1 MTENVFW
8 TEKPVV
14 AAAGAAGLFW
24 VSYLVCKVIYN
35 LFFHP
40 LSKFPGPK
48 IAAIGTYYEF
58 YHDVIRDGTYL
69 WRIEEMHRKYGPVVR
84 INADELH
91 IHDPD
96 FYSKIY
102 AGSKRVNKYGPA
114 VAAFTVPRATLA
126 TIDHDVHRLR
136 RSILNPYFSKRAVT
150 MLEPLINDKVD
161 RLCRRLEEW
170 IGQGTAVDLDA
181 AMAALTA
188 DIVSIY
194 FYGKDFDYL
203 GGKDFKFV
211 VRDAILGLIGFYH
224 FSRFVPAV
232 ANFINSLPIPVV
244 RMIQPGAAAL
254 LESQQ
259 EIKAE
264 IQQSLNEKDNVKS
277 KSVIVGALGDPDIP
291 AEEKTLDRL
300 VDEGV
305 TVIFAGT
312 ETTARSISVAMF
324 HLLRNKSLL
333 QKLRDE
339 LSTVDKGPDGQWAY
353 NQLET
358 LPYLVRPHL
367 MERDC
372 YQMVTLT
379 VGVIHLRLGVFKK
392 VCDLPMDLSSGF
404 QESLQMKPY
413 NMAIGLSRPVES
425 TLLVHLDPSIFPSPN
440 TFNPDRW
447 VRAAREGVHL
457 SKYICSFTK
466 GTRQCLGINLAYA
479 ELYIAIAKVATSFEM
494 ELYNTSLED
503 VQVHHIRLT
512 GYPKR
517 GTGEIKATVTSKA

>member
-358 LPYLVRPHL
+358 LPYLTGCVQ
-367 MERDC
+367 E
-372 YQMVTLT
+372 
-379 VGVIHLRLGVFKK
+379 GLRLAHGPV
-392 VCDLPMDLSSGF
+392 VRLPRVSPN
-404 QESLQMKPY
+404 EALQYGDWLIP
-413 NMAIGLSRPVES
+413 AGTPVSES

>member
-1 MTENVFW
+1 
-8 TEKPVV
+8 
-14 AAAGAAGLFW
+14 
-24 VSYLVCKVIYN
+24 
-35 LFFHP
+35 
-40 LSKFPGPK
+40 
-48 IAAIGTYYEF
+48 
-58 YHDVIRDGTYL
+58 
-69 WRIEEMHRKYGPVVR
+69 
-84 INADELH
+84 
-91 IHDPD
+91 
-96 FYSKIY
+96 
-102 AGSKRVNKYGPA
+102 
-114 VAAFTVPRATLA
+114 
-126 TIDHDVHRLR
+126 
-136 RSILNPYFSKRAVT
+136 

-224 FSRFVPAV
+224 FSPFVPAV
-232 ANFINSLPIPVV
+232 ANFINSLPIPIV

-264 IQQSLNEKDNVKS
+264 IQQSLNEKDNIKS

-312 ETTARSISVAMF
+312 ETTARSISGAMF
-324 HLLRNKSLL
+324 HLLRDKSLL

-358 LPYLVRPHL
+358 LPVPCKAPPHGTRL
-367 MERDC
+367 LSDGDADGWCNSSQTGCVQE
-372 YQMVTLT
+372 
-379 VGVIHLRLGVFKK
+379 GLRLAHGPVVRLPRVSPNEALQYGDWLIPAGVSRRVKIQ
-392 VCDLPMDLSSGF
+392 LQYP
-404 QESLQMKPY
+404 SLTWEHQT
-413 NMAIGLSRPVES
+413 PVSES

-440 TFNPDRW
+440 TFDPDRW

-466 GTRQCLGINLAYA
+466 GTRQCLGI
-479 ELYIAIAKVATSFEM
+479 K
-494 ELYNTSLED
+494 
-503 VQVHHIRLT
+503 
-512 GYPKR
+512 
-517 GTGEIKATVTSKA
+517 

>member
-8 TEKPVV
+8 TEKPAV

-96 FYSKIY
+96 FYSKVY

-232 ANFINSLPIPVV
+232 ANFINSLPIPIV

-264 IQQSLNEKDNVKS
+264 IQQSLNEKDNLKS

-324 HLLRNKSLL
+324 HLLRDKSLL

-358 LPYLVRPHL
+358 LPYLTGCVQ
-367 MERDC
+367 E
-372 YQMVTLT
+372 
-379 VGVIHLRLGVFKK
+379 GLRLAHGPV
-392 VCDLPMDLSSGF
+392 VRLPRVSPN
-404 QESLQMKPY
+404 EALQYGDWLIP
-413 NMAIGLSRPVES
+413 AGTPVSES

-440 TFNPDRW
+440 TFDPDRW

-479 ELYIAIAKVATSFEM
+479 ELYIAIAKIATSFEM

-503 VQVHHIRLT
+503 VQIHHIRLT

>member
-1 MTENVFW
+1 MTESVFW
-8 TEKPVV
+8 TEKSVV

-84 INADELH
+84 INANELH

-96 FYSKIY
+96 FYSKVY

-150 MLEPLINDKVD
+150 MLEPLINDRVD

-203 GGKDFKFV
+203 SGKDFKFV

-224 FSRFVPAV
+224 FSRFVPKV
-232 ANFINSLPIPVV
+232 ANFINSLPIPII

-324 HLLRNKSLL
+324 HLLRDKSLL

-339 LSTVDKGPDGQWAY
+339 LSTVDKGPYGQWAY

-358 LPYLVRPHL
+358 LPYLTGCVQ
-367 MERDC
+367 E
-372 YQMVTLT
+372 
-379 VGVIHLRLGVFKK
+379 GLRLAHGPV
-392 VCDLPMDLSSGF
+392 VRLPRVSPN
-404 QESLQMKPY
+404 ETLQYGDWLIPP
-413 NMAIGLSRPVES
+413 GTPVSES

-440 TFNPDRW
+440 TFDPDRW

-479 ELYIAIAKVATSFEM
+479 ELYIAIAKIATSLEM

-503 VQVHHIRLT
+503 VQIHHIRLT
-512 GYPKR
+512 GYPKT
-517 GTGEIKATVTSKA
+517 GTGEIKAIVTSKA

>member
-8 TEKPVV
+8 IDKPAI

-24 VSYLVCKVIYN
+24 ISYLVCEVIYN

-96 FYSKIY
+96 FYSKVY

-161 RLCRRLEEW
+161 RLCGRLEEW
-170 IGQGTAVDLDA
+170 IGQGTPVDLDA

-211 VRDAILGLIGFYH
+211 VRDAILGLIRFYH

-232 ANFINSLPIPVV
+232 ANFINSLPIPIV

-259 EIKAE
+259 EILVE
-264 IQQSLNEKDNVKS
+264 IQQSLNDKDNVKS

-312 ETTARSISVAMF
+312 ETTARSISVAIF
-324 HLLRNKSLL
+324 HLLRDKSLL

-339 LSTVDKGPDGQWAY
+339 LSTVEKGPDGQWAY
-353 NQLET
+353 NQLEA
-358 LPYLVRPHL
+358 LPYLTGCVQ
-367 MERDC
+367 E
-372 YQMVTLT
+372 
-379 VGVIHLRLGVFKK
+379 GLRLAHGPVIR
-392 VCDLPMDLSSGF
+392 LPRVSPN
-404 QESLQMKPY
+404 EALQYGDWLIP
-413 NMAIGLSRPVES
+413 AGTPVSES
-425 TLLVHLDPSIFPSPN
+425 TLLVHLDPSIFPNPN
-440 TFNPDRW
+440 TFDPDRW
-447 VRAAREGVHL
+447 VRAAAEGVHL

-479 ELYIAIAKVATSFEM
+479 ELYIAIAKIATSFEM

-517 GTGEIKATVTSKA
+517 GTGEIKATITSKA

>member
-1 MTENVFW
+1 MIENSLW
-8 TEKPVV
+8 TDKPAL
-14 AAAGAAGLFW
+14 AAVGAAGLFW
-24 VSYLVCKVIYN
+24 VSYLTCKVIYN

-69 WRIEEMHRKYGPVVR
+69 WRIEEMHRKYGNEHPLLSLLGTANVVQGPVVR

-96 FYSKIY
+96 FYSKVY

-126 TIDHDVHRLR
+126 TVDHDVHRLR
-136 RSILNPYFSKRAVT
+136 RGILNPYFSKRAVT
-150 MLEPLINDKVD
+150 ILEPLINDKVD
-161 RLCRRLEEW
+161 RLCGRLGES
-170 IGQGTAVDLDA
+170 IGQGTPVDLDA

-203 GGKDFKFV
+203 GGKGFKFV

-224 FSRFVPAV
+224 FSRFFPAV
-232 ANFINSLPIPVV
+232 VSFINSLPIPIV

-254 LESQQ
+254 LESQE
-259 EIKAE
+259 EIKLE
-264 IQQSLNEKDNVKS
+264 INQSLKDKDNVKS

-291 AEEKTLDRL
+291 PEEKTLDRL

-324 HLLRNKSLL
+324 HLLRDKSLL
-333 QKLRDE
+333 EKLRDE
-339 LSTVDKGPDGQWAY
+339 LSAVEKGSDGQWAY

-358 LPYLVRPHL
+358 LPYLVSLHL
-367 MERDC
+367 MDHNSP
-372 YQMVTLT
+372 QMAMLT
-379 VGVIHLRLGVFKK
+379 AYVISFRLDVSKK
-392 VCDLPMDLSSGF
+392 
-404 QESLQMKPY
+404 
-413 NMAIGLSRPVES
+413 A
-425 TLLVHLDPSIFPSPN
+425 
-440 TFNPDRW
+440 
-447 VRAAREGVHL
+447 
-457 SKYICSFTK
+457 
-466 GTRQCLGINLAYA
+466 
-479 ELYIAIAKVATSFEM
+479 
-494 ELYNTSLED
+494 
-503 VQVHHIRLT
+503 
-512 GYPKR
+512 
-517 GTGEIKATVTSKA
+517 